1 MNPDEPTFGGRRQFL
16 SLAAATAGIASV
28 GSTGFAASSA
38 TVDLS
43 ARKPKRDDYDVVVIG
58 AGFAG
63 LTAARELSKS
73 GLTTLLLEARN
84 RIGGRTFTSSFAGK
98 RIEMGGTWIHWSQ
111 PFMWNEIIR
120 YGLGIEESPGALA
133 EKFSYLSAG
142 RLHHANPEK
151 AWKRIG
157 DAMAAY
163 VNVDGQGGR
172 QILPLAHDP
181 LAKRNLLTKWDALS
195 LADRMRQ
202 MKFSEEIR
210 NLLSP
215 QISINCHN
223 TLDQGGFADMLR
235 WWALGDYDMGRMFD
249 KLGRYGIREGM
260 SELAN
265 RMLADSSADVRLA
278 APVKSVEKQGD
289 TYRIT
294 GPQNMVA
301 KARAVVLALPLNVL
315 SSIRVDPALSGAKQR
330 MAAAGH
336 TGHGSKCYIHIRQ
349 KIGNWFGSAPNPYP
363 ITLAW
368 TEKHPDEGT
377 VLVAFGPP
385 GKLDITDEEAV
396 QKALRGL
403 IPHAEVL
410 GVTGYQWEADPYS
423 RGTWCWYR
431 PGQLTQG
438 LEGLRKA
445 EEGIFM
451 AGSDQAEGWRGFV
464 DGAIESGITA
474 ARDVRNFM
482 KA

>member
-1 MNPDEPTFGGRRQFL
+1 MDRDEAGFGGRRKFL

-28 GSTGFAASSA
+28 GGAAMA
-38 TVDLS
+38 APAVVDLS
-43 ARKPKRDDYDVVVIG
+43 ARKPKREDYDVVVVG

-63 LTAARELSKS
+63 LTAARELSKA
-73 GLTTLLLEARN
+73 GLATLLLEARN

-98 RIEMGGTWIHWSQ
+98 RIEMGGTWVHWSQ
-111 PFMWNEIIR
+111 PFVWNEIIR

-142 RLHHANPEK
+142 RLHHADPEK
-151 AWKRIG
+151 TWKRIG

-163 VNVDGQGGR
+163 VDVDRQGGR
-172 QILPLAHDP
+172 QVLPLAHDP
-181 LAKRNLLTKWDALS
+181 LAKQELLVKWDVLS
-195 LADRMRQ
+195 LADRMKQ
-202 MKFSEEIR
+202 MKFSEDIR

-215 QISINCHN
+215 QLSINCHN

-278 APVKSVEKQGD
+278 APVKSIEKQGD
-289 TYRIT
+289 TYRVT
-294 GPQNMVA
+294 GPQNQVV

-315 SSIRVDPALSGAKQR
+315 SSIRVEPALGSTKLQ

-336 TGHGSKCYIHIRQ
+336 TGRGSKFYIHIRQ
-349 KIGNWFGSAPNPYP
+349 KIGNWVGSAPNPFP

-396 QKALRGL
+396 QKAIRGL
-403 IPHAEVL
+403 IPKAEVL

-438 LEGLRKA
+438 LAELRKA
-445 EEGIFM
+445 EGGIFM
-451 AGSDQAEGWRGFV
+451 AGADQAEGWRGFV

-474 ARDVRNFM
+474 ARDARNFL

>member
-1 MNPDEPTFGGRRQFL
+1 MDRDEPTFGGRRKFL
-16 SLAAATAGIASV
+16 SLAAAAAGIASM
-28 GSTGFAASSA
+28 GSTTVAAPSVA
-38 TVDLS
+38 VDLS
-43 ARKPKRDDYDVVVIG
+43 ARKPKRDDYDVIIVG

-63 LTAARELSKS
+63 LTAARELSKG
-73 GLTTLLLEARN
+73 GLATLLLEARN

-98 RIEMGGTWIHWSQ
+98 RIEMGGTWVHWSQ
-111 PFMWNEIIR
+111 PFIWNEITR

-142 RLHHANPEK
+142 RLHHANAEK
-151 AWKRIG
+151 IWKRIG

-163 VNVDGQGGR
+163 VDVDHQGGR
-172 QILPLAHDP
+172 QVMPLAHDP
-181 LAKRNLLTKWDALS
+181 LAKRDLLVKWDALS
-195 LADRMRQ
+195 LADRMKQ
-202 MKFSEEIR
+202 MKFSEEMR

-215 QISINCHN
+215 QLSINCHN

-278 APVKSVEKQGD
+278 SPVKSIEKQGD
-289 TYRIT
+289 NYRIT
-294 GPQNMVA
+294 GHQNQVF
-301 KARAVVLALPLNVL
+301 KARSVVLAVPLNVL
-315 SSIRVDPALSGAKQR
+315 SSIRMEPALNTAKVQ

-368 TEKHPDEGT
+368 SEKHLDDGT

-396 QKALRGL
+396 QKAIRGL
-403 IPHAEVL
+403 IPNAEVL

-431 PGQLTQG
+431 PRQLTQG

-445 EEGIFM
+445 EDGIFM
-451 AGSDQAEGWRGFV
+451 AGADQAEGWRGFV

-482 KA
+482 KT